1 MPGVE
6 GKPPTRDEMLE
17 LRQRALNKIEEEGMS
32 SFNPADVERL
42 RNNDGYVERFWMHVY
57 DQPGS
62 QLDEAVKTVVKAF
75 KWRKSY
81 GVENLD
87 DSALNRDL
95 LDKGAFFSHGTDK
108 QGAKLIVFHMK
119 NYVRGNDFEAWKKI
133 LVYWLERNEREREGG
148 MISWVFDCKGAG
160 LKNMDI
166 EIINWN
172 TECMEH
178 YYPYILNLIY
188 IFEMPWLMNA
198 GFKIVKNALPAAGVA
213 RLRDVT
219 KKDFGKFVDDD
230 NRLEAWGG
238 NDDWDF
244 EFEPEILKQQ
254 PVKEEVI
261 SHSEN
266 HYEDMS
272 ELRLRNQSSQSFAS
286 STPSRASTTSF
297 DTGVERG
304 FNNTGGLLR
313 VFPSPDI
320 SFSSVGRDLQATLT
334 MTSLSKKTVAFKLK
348 TTSPDI
354 FRVRPSTGCLSP
366 GKSVKV
372 DILVTQSDSLP
383 REKFLIS
390 AVSVDKVLTSHQ
402 EVKAALKR
410 GRPESEY
417 RLRCVVGGA
426 SSAVGSG
433 GQPTM
438 ANGGAPGKASSGGG
452 DDMKKEAAKMMKK
465 VNEVAER
472 SENLESQVMN
482 CMYGLGALLGL
493 NLIML
498 ILLLFFN
505 SCPEPV
511 IAKTEL

>member
-1 MPGVE
+1 MG
-6 GKPPTRDEMLE
+6 
-17 LRQRALNKIEEEGMS
+17 
-32 SFNPADVERL
+32 
-42 RNNDGYVERFWMHVY
+42 
-57 DQPGS
+57 
-62 QLDEAVKTVVKAF
+62 
-75 KWRKSY
+75 
-81 GVENLD
+81 
-87 DSALNRDL
+87 
-95 LDKGAFFSHGTDK
+95 
-108 QGAKLIVFHMK
+108 
-119 NYVRGNDFEAWKKI
+119 
-133 LVYWLERNEREREGG
+133 
-148 MISWVFDCKGAG
+148 
-160 LKNMDI
+160 
-166 EIINWN
+166 N

-198 GFKIVKNALPAAGVA
+198 GFKIVKQALPAAGVA

-230 NRLEAWGG
+230 NRLESWGG

-244 EFEPEILKQQ
+244 EFEPEILSQQ
-254 PVKEEVI
+254 PVKAEV
-261 SHSEN
+261 SNHSEN

-286 STPSRASTTSF
+286 STPSRASTTSV
-297 DTGVERG
+297 DTGMERG
-304 FNNTGGLLR
+304 FNNTGGLLG

-320 SFSSVGRDLQATLT
+320 SFSSAGRDLQASLT
-334 MTSLSKKTVAFKLK
+334 MTSLSEKAVAFKLK

-372 DILVTQSDSLP
+372 DILVTQSESLP

-426 SSAVGSG
+426 SSSG
-433 GQPTM
+433 GGGGQAKM
-438 ANGGAPGKASSGGG
+438 ANGGLPAKASSGGGG

-465 VNEVAER
+465 INEVAER
-472 SENLESQVMN
+472 SENLETQVMN

-505 SCPEPV
+505 SCPEP
-511 IAKTEL
+511 IMAKSEL